1 MQRATSS
8 YHVVQRFYIPP
19 ARKILPD
26 AALKLKDQAL
36 EVDLQVLKTNSKALA
51 LETLT
56 TSLAASDIETDG
68 AASTPVHSILL
79 DDFDSTHALAVLR
92 FMYDEESL
100 SQESIELLAKSG
112 DLPGVLRLA
121 FSLGCVFLPRLCTL
135 IATSETVYDTDLR
148 SMFEMSSE
156 LGLEEL
162 QKGYLNAV
170 AKKVA
175 TSKTMSREDAMAAAG
190 KLGNSTEL
198 LNAALASALTYRI
211 LPSETVAPENT
222 FIDDNDDPNS
232 GPSSSNSVASFPI
245 KNFDLIME
253 TRNRVSDLEFAAQ
266 GFNFEFWLFV
276 GLFDEIHFFIRMDNP
291 PPMNSAKIVDITI
304 RAVNPQDKTK
314 TVELGPVRHIFYKG
328 GNMASLDWLGGKKK
342 YRKCIGN
349 DGTILLEIASLKF
362 IR

>member
-253 TRNRVSDLEFAAQ
+253 TGQRVGNLKFKTH
-266 GFNFEFWLFV
+266 GFKFEFSISVTNDSLFCY
-276 GLFDEIHFFIRMDNP
+276 LRMDNP
-291 PPMNSAKIVDITI
+291 PPMSRAKLVDITI
-304 RAVNPQDKTK
+304 RAVNPQDRTK
-314 TVELGPVRHIFYKG
+314 TADFGPIRHVFFDAG
-328 GNMASLDWLGGKKK
+328 SSASLNWFGGVEEC
-342 YRKCIGN
+342 RKCIAT
-349 DGTILLEIASLKF
+349 DGTMIMEIASMKF